1 MDDKM
6 CHITNGEIM
15 SISYLIQKL
24 NILRT
29 ELDEDTDDLY
39 VVLAM
44 RQIDDLIQ
52 HLRLLILIKQEQADK
67 IEEIQTALQGK

>member
-1 MDDKM
+1 
-6 CHITNGEIM
+6 M

-29 ELDEDTDDLY
+29 ELNEDTDDLY
-39 VVLAM
+39 IVLAM

>member
-1 MDDKM
+1 
-6 CHITNGEIM
+6 M

-29 ELDEDTDDLY
+29 ELNEDTDDLY
-39 VVLAM
+39 AVLAM